1 MLMGVT
7 GEQRSIESIEITKMK
22 IIKLNRRYQAFKEYG
37 HTHAFRFDTWSRES
51 TRVEDIMKTI
61 LGSQYTMTSGDV
73 VARFRDW
80 RATFGRRP
88 NINLPRPYMISFR
101 DESIISVVL
110 LKMEM
115 NDNV

>member
-1 MLMGVT
+1 
-7 GEQRSIESIEITKMK
+7 MK

-37 HTHAFRFDTWSRES
+37 HTHAFRFDTWNRES
-51 TRVEDIMKTI
+51 TRVENIMKTV
-61 LGSQYTMTSGDV
+61 LGSQYTTTSGNV

-101 DESIISVVL
+101 DESVISLVL

>member
-1 MLMGVT
+1 
-7 GEQRSIESIEITKMK
+7 MK
-22 IIKLNRRYQAFKEYG
+22 LIKLNRRYKAHTEYG

-51 TRVEDIMKTI
+51 ARVEAIMI
-61 LGSQYTMTSGDV
+61 AMLGSQYTTTRGDV